1 MSVLSDLYEKM
12 SESVTHVITD
22 GIETVIA
29 EKVATLLDWVCKM
42 FFEGFGPD
50 IGSFLKYFDQSATT
64 ESLTSINGWVGF
76 SFENTTSPA
85 IKIFAV
91 FALIAFVLAI
101 LMFVW
106 GVIKCTFMPFIQ
118 TKDTPLKVTVRF
130 AIAVL
135 AINFSIPLMQIAFDV
150 TQDVWNSVLK
160 ADITAASAS
169 ENISKVAESFATDPT
184 EMGNGDIVDSG
195 ADIDTGKLL
204 VGAGAFASVTGGGS
218 IVAGGLIIYAIA
230 ALILIYELFKFMM
243 EIIERYMV
251 AAFMYMMFPVVVPT
265 IIMEETLS
273 VFKSFIRMLL
283 CQLFLILMNLMFV
296 RMFISMVATMAGDPK
311 PMTFFIMMAFLKAAQ
326 RLDSYMHM
334 MGLNTAVTGG
344 ELFDSAAA
352 SARSLMGLGKS
363 LAHAGGAVGGALGVG
378 EKSKA
383 SNGAQIRSGENAA
396 TAFGRAANVNKTGSE
411 MMKAGAETK
420 NSLGGS
426 GLDMSNPLVKD
437 KITDGSIAGD
447 LLTGDARAYRELNN
461 NAAKE
466 AVTMQAF
473 DKNSNGDTWEGN
485 KLTKTIGADDLQG
498 VRLKADGSGLEN
510 GAKAIFKNKDG
521 NEIDSM
527 DIVGSTTGVKN
538 EIAQI
543 EMPNGEIMHIG
554 NASSEGID
562 GAKKGSG
569 LASVGSANI
578 NTNWKDIQART
589 GWSKA
594 DIQAKTG
601 TVNAETGQREGVLDF
616 DGARYN
622 ASIGA
627 MELYKGQKAV
637 GAVVENN
644 GFGEQEVVAYPP
656 DNDISQMDVR
666 FTANNRLDNINM
678 DNGLYQSDDGYQ
690 FDTADERNSH
700 EYQISSSESG
710 VYGSIAY
717 DNYSVGEEVNG
728 NYFQTSSGAE
738 MARAIQDD
746 VNRGVY
752 GDLGGEVQSAVDY
765 SSMHKNTEN
774 DARYRNGTVGLT
786 FDNGDH
792 REAHIIRNSND
803 LAAVHRGEAKLYR
816 GTNGQVISLVNKGKE
831 TIPKR
836 RDTVDKPTRGGGS
849 INTSRPQKPNTTP
862 LKPNNNP
869 VKPNNSPKK

>member
-1 MSVLSDLYEKM
+1 MGLIQDLYNKM

-29 EKVATLLDWVCKM
+29 EKVASLLDWVCKI

-91 FALIAFVLAI
+91 FALMAFVLAI

-118 TKDTPLKVTVRF
+118 TKDTPLKLTVRF

-135 AINFSIPLMQIAFDV
+135 AINFSIPLMQLSFDI
-150 TQDVWNSVLK
+150 TQDIWDKVLE

-169 ENISKVAESFATDPT
+169 ENISKVAEGFATNAAELDDS
-184 EMGNGDIVDSG
+184 DITDSDSG
-195 ADIDTGKLL
+195 IDTGKLI
-204 VGAGAFASVTGGGS
+204 VGAGAVASVTGAGS
-218 IVAGGLIIYAIA
+218 VVAGGLIIYAIA

-296 RMFISMVATMAGDPK
+296 RMFISMVASMAGDPK

-363 LAHAGGAVGGALGVG
+363 LAHAGGAIGGALGIG

-396 TAFGRAANVNKTGSE
+396 TAFGRAANANKTASE

-437 KITDGSIAGD
+437 KITDGSIAKD
-447 LLTGDARAYRELNN
+447 LLTGDAKAYRELNN

-473 DKNSNGDTWEGN
+473 DKNSDGSTWKGN
-485 KLTKTIGADDLQG
+485 KLTQAIGADDLQG

-510 GAKAIFKNKDG
+510 GAKAIFKNEDG

-527 DIVGSTTGVKN
+527 DIVGSTSGVKN
-538 EIAQI
+538 EFAQI
-543 EMPNGEIMHIG
+543 QMPNGEVMHIG
-554 NASSEGID
+554 NASAEGID
-562 GAKKGSG
+562 GAKKGNG
-569 LASVGSANI
+569 LSSIGNTNI
-578 NTNWKDIQART
+578 NTNWDDIKART
-589 GWSKA
+589 GWSKT
-594 DIQAKTG
+594 DIQAKAG
-601 TVNAETGQREGVLDF
+601 SSFEF

-622 ASIGA
+622 SGIGA
-627 MELYKGQKAV
+627 MELYNGKKAV

-644 GFGEQEVVAYPP
+644 GFGEQEVVTYPG
-656 DNDISQMDVR
+656 NSDISQMDVR
-666 FTANNRLDNINM
+666 FQSGSRLDNVNI
-678 DNGLYQSDDGYQ
+678 DNGMYQSDDGYQ

-700 EYQISSSESG
+700 EYQAASSTSG
-710 VYGSIAY
+710 SFGSIAY
-717 DNYSVGEEVNG
+717 DNYSTGNSVGG
-728 NYFQTSSGAE
+728 KYFQTSSGSE

-746 VNRGVY
+746 INQGVY
-752 GDLGGEVQSAVDY
+752 GDLGGSVQSAVDY
-765 SSMHKNTEN
+765 SSLHKNTEN
-774 DARYRNGTVGLT
+774 NDRYRNGTVGLT

-792 REAHIIRNSND
+792 REAHVVRNAND
-803 LAAVHRGEAKLYR
+803 LAAVRRGDAKLYR
-816 GTNGQVISLVNKGKE
+816 GSNGQVISLVNKGKE

-836 RDTVDKPTRGGGS
+836 RDTSDKRS
-849 INTSRPQKPNTTP
+849 K
-862 LKPNNNP
+862 
-869 VKPNNSPKK
+869 